1 MSQPLR
7 ILGIPGSL
15 RQASWNRAA
24 LGAVGELLPPG
35 VVLEVFDLAGIP
47 LFNEEQE
54 AAPDPRVL
62 ALREAVRTADGVYFA
77 TPEYNYS
84 IPGVLKN
91 AIDWASRPY
100 GQSAWQGKPA
110 AILSASTGVLGGIRA
125 QYHLRQVLVSQD
137 MAVVAQPEVV
147 IGQAGTRFDGA
158 GRLTDPVT
166 RELLSR
172 QLGVLVALMKARGIR
187 GTRPTVDA
195 VNSNDR
201 GGGAREVGP
210 QPDRTRGVARP
221 GRALGSQA

>member
-24 LGAVGELLPPG
+24 LQAVGELLPPG

-47 LFNEEQE
+47 LFNEELE
-54 AAPDPRVL
+54 AAPDPRVV
-62 ALREAVRTADGVYFA
+62 ALRATARSADGVYFA

-100 GQSAWQGKPA
+100 GQSAWHGKPA
-110 AILSASTGVLGGIRA
+110 AILSASTGTLGGIRA

-137 MAVVAQPEVV
+137 MPVVAQPEVV
-147 IGQAGTRFDGA
+147 IGQAPSRFDA
-158 GRLTDPVT
+158 SGRLTDPVT
-166 RELLSR
+166 RDLLSR
-172 QLGVLVALMKARGIR
+172 QAAALVELMQASRGAAT
-187 GTRPTVDA
+187 G
-195 VNSNDR
+195 
-201 GGGAREVGP
+201 
-210 QPDRTRGVARP
+210 Q
-221 GRALGSQA
+221 